1 MRSILCFSLLFFL
14 ALPAFTQDKVIK
26 GKVADAKDGTPI
38 AGATVTVKG
47 TNVATSTGSDGT
59 FKLTVPANAKT
70 LVISSVGFGEKE
82 VAATSSDLQ
91 INLTSSSAAL
101 NEVVV
106 IGYGTSKKKD
116 LTGAISTVTQKDFV
130 KGPITTPEQ
139 LISGKVAGVQVTPG
153 SGVPGA
159 SSVIRIRGGTSLNA
173 SNDPLIVIDGV
184 PVANGGINGSPGIL
198 SMINPNDIESFNILK
213 DASAAAIYGSRAAN
227 GVILITTKK
236 GSAGKVKVSFSTLNS
251 ISAKTG
257 EVDVLSAD
265 QFKALVN
272 ARGSSTDKAL
282 LGTNSTNWQDLI
294 YHNAFATD
302 NNLSLSGG
310 FAKVPYRLSLGYLNQ
325 DGILKGSNLAR
336 TSVALNLSPKFL
348 DNHLSVSA
356 NARYA
361 NSKNTFANE
370 GAIGAA
376 VYFDP
381 TKPVYSGKP
390 DFGGYYEW
398 LYPGTTLNGLA
409 TKNPVGLLEQRSDHS
424 TVNRFIGNVQ
434 IDYKM
439 HFLPDL
445 HANLNLGLDHSDG
458 KGDVF
463 VPATAASDFTRGGRS
478 NHYEQTK
485 DNKLLEF
492 YLNYF
497 KDLSKYRSTIDVT
510 AGYTWQDWYTSTPAF
525 PDLKADGSVF
535 KAAGTPGYTENTL
548 VSFYG
553 RLKYA
558 LMDKYLLTATLRRDG
573 SSRFSPEERWGN
585 FPSVNGAWRINQEN
599 FLKDNTLISNLKLR
613 AGWGITGQQDGIADY
628 GYQSAIYY
636 GDSAAQYQFGN
647 NYVTVARPQAYDSHL
662 KWEQT
667 ESENIG
673 LDVGFAN
680 NRYNFT
686 VDYYIKNTSN
696 LLAVVPSPAGTNFS
710 NQLLTNIGS
719 TKNQG
724 LEFGLNVT
732 PVAKKD
738 FTLELGYN
746 LTWIIQNEITRLQL
760 VQDPT
765 YLGAETG
772 SIGINGNVQIHSVGY
787 RPYTFWLY
795 QQVYD
800 AKGKPIEGVFVDQN
814 KDGVINQL
822 DKVRSKSPFPPL
834 YMGFTAN
841 ASYKR
846 FGAGF
851 SMRGSFGNYMYNNV
865 KAGSAIWQN
874 ISTGQN
880 YLSNAQTDILVSGFN
895 NRQTWSDYYLQNASF
910 VKMDNIYV
918 NYNFGKAGRYITGLR
933 VSVNVQNAFVI
944 TKYDGLDPEVFG
956 GIDGSIYPRPRM
968 FAIGLNADF

>member
-1 MRSILCFSLLFFL
+1 
-14 ALPAFTQDKVIK
+14 VI
-26 GKVADAKDGTPI
+26 T
-38 AGATVTVKG
+38 
-47 TNVATSTGSDGT
+47 
-59 FKLTVPANAKT
+59 
-70 LVISSVGFGEKE
+70 SVGFVERE
-82 VAATSSDLQ
+82 VSISGSNMDIT
-91 INLTSSSAAL
+91 LTSSTSAL

-106 IGYGTSKKKD
+106 IGYGTSRKKD

-139 LISGKVAGVQVTPG
+139 LIAGKVAGVQVTPG

-159 SSVIRIRGGTSLNA
+159 GSTIRIRGGTSLSA

-184 PVANGGINGSPGIL
+184 PVANGGISGSPGAL
-198 SMINPNDIESFNILK
+198 GMINPNDIESFNVLK

-236 GSAGKVKVSFSTLNS
+236 GSAGRLRVSFSTLNS
-251 ISAKTG
+251 ISEKTG
-257 EVDVLSAD
+257 EVDVLSAN
-265 QFKALVN
+265 QFKAIVN
-272 ARGSSTDKAL
+272 AKGSATDKSL

-302 NNLSLSGG
+302 NNLALSGG
-310 FAKVPYRLSLGYLNQ
+310 FAKIPYRLSLGYLNQ

-336 TSVALNLSPKFL
+336 TSASLNLSPKFL
-348 DNHLSVSA
+348 DNHLSVNA
-356 NARYA
+356 NAKYSY
-361 NSKNTFANE
+361 NKNTFANE

-381 TKPVYSGKP
+381 TKPVYSGKT

-409 TKNPVGLLEQRSDHS
+409 TKNPVGLLEERSDKS
-424 TVNRFIGNVQ
+424 NVNRFIGNVQ

-445 HANLNLGLDHSDG
+445 HANLNLGIDKMHG
-458 KGDVF
+458 EGNVF
-463 VPATAASDFTRGGRS
+463 VPATAASDFSRGGRK
-478 NHYEQTK
+478 NHYEQDK
-485 DNKLLEF
+485 KNELFEF
-492 YLNYF
+492 YLNYA
-497 KDLSKYRSTIDVT
+497 KDLKQYKSTIDIT
-510 AGYTWQDWYTSTPAF
+510 AGYTWQYWNTSTPAF

-535 KAAGTPGYTENTL
+535 KAAGTPGYTENNL
-548 VSFYG
+548 ISFYG
-553 RLKYA
+553 RLKYSF
-558 LMDKYLLTATLRRDG
+558 MDKYLLTATLRRDG
-573 SSRFSPEERWGN
+573 SSRFSPEDRWGN
-585 FPSVNGAWRINQEN
+585 FPSINGAWRINQEN
-599 FLKDNTLISNLKLR
+599 FLKDNTVLSNLKLR
-613 AGWGITGQQDGIADY
+613 LGWGITGQQDVNSDY
-628 GYQSAIYY
+628 GYQSAIFY

-647 NYVTVARPQAYDSHL
+647 GYVPVARPQAYDKHL

-667 ESENIG
+667 ESENVG
-673 LDVGFAN
+673 LDFGFAN
-680 NRYNFT
+680 NRYNFS

-696 LLAVVPSPAGTNFS
+696 LLAVVPTAAGTNFS
-710 NQLLTNIGS
+710 NQVLTNIGS

-732 PVAKKD
+732 PVAKRD
-738 FTLELGYN
+738 FTLDLGYN
-746 LTWIIQNEITRLQL
+746 LTWLIQNEITRLEL
-760 VQDPT
+760 VHDPNYPGT
-765 YLGAETG
+765 EVG
-772 SIGINGNVQIHSVGY
+772 SIGINGNVQINSVGY
-787 RPYTFWLY
+787 KQNVFWLY

-800 AKGKPIEGVFVDQN
+800 AKGKPIEAVFVDQN
-814 KDGVINQL
+814 KDGIINQF

-841 ASYKR
+841 ASYKK

-851 SMRGSFGNYMYNNV
+851 SMRGNFGNYMYNNV

-880 YLSNAQTDILVSGFN
+880 YLSNAQSDILVSGFN

-918 NYNFGKAGRYITGLR
+918 NYNFGRAGRYISGLR
-933 VSVNVQNAFVI
+933 LSFNVQNAFVI

-956 GIDGSIYPRPRM
+956 GIDGAIYPRPRM
-968 FAIGLNADF
+968 FALGLNADF